1 MSGTAD
7 HGRHP
12 ALPQLRLDQ
21 LLDELQARLDAARS
35 TQGRMHSLLE
45 AVLSVGREL
54 DLEQVLRRIVESAVA
69 LTDAEYGALGV
80 VDRHRLSQFL
90 PVGISEDLVHRIGP
104 LPSGHGL
111 LGELIRHPQPLRLTD
126 LSEHPASHGFPEH
139 HPPMRSFLGV
149 PIRVRDEVFGNLYLT
164 EKRGGA
170 QFDPDDEAVLTTL
183 SVAAGVAIDNARLY
197 HESRRREQ
205 WLEALGVITRTLLA
219 GTPANQVL
227 SLIARLALQV
237 ALADSAAVLLPV
249 AGTDS
254 LKVEV
259 AEGHDAERIGGLVV
273 PADGSLAGLAART
286 GRPAVA
292 TDVRVDARARAW
304 PLPDQESE
312 FGPLVAVP
320 LVANER
326 SSGSL
331 RLCRLAGRPPFDDN
345 EVELL
350 SGFAAQAALA
360 LELARHRAE
369 SEHMALL
376 QDRDRIARDLH
387 DLAIQRLFATGLTL
401 QSAGRLI
408 ERPEA
413 AERVGRAVD
422 DLDETIKIIRS
433 TIFALRTVGNED
445 GEPAT
450 LRRRLVKAVRAAS
463 DALGFAP
470 SLLMDGPVDSDV
482 PDDHGD
488 QLLAVLAEALS
499 NTVRHS
505 RAQRVDVRL
514 TVENAGGITL
524 MVTDNGVGLGGAT
537 PSGGLVNMRSR
548 AALLGGALRIEEP
561 DAGGTRLIWRVPL
574 TVDGPAVERKR

>member
-470 SLLMDGPVDSDV
+470 SLLMDGPVDTDV

>member
-401 QSAGRLI
+401 QSTGRLI

-470 SLLMDGPVDSDV
+470 SLLMDGPVDTDV

>member
-1 MSGTAD
+1 VSGTAD
-7 HGRHP
+7 QGRRP

-21 LLDELQARLDAARS
+21 LLDELQSRLDAARA
-35 TQGRMHSLLE
+35 TQGRMHNLLE

-54 DLEQVLRRIVESAVA
+54 DLEQVLRRIVEAAVVLA
-69 LTDAEYGALGV
+69 DAEYGALGV

-90 PVGISEDLVHRIGP
+90 PVGISGELAHRIGP

-126 LSEHPASHGFPEH
+126 LAEHPASHGFPEH

-197 HESRRREQ
+197 HESRRRKQ

-219 GTPANQVL
+219 GAPSTEVL

-249 AGTDS
+249 DGTGG
-254 LKVEV
+254 LMVEV

-292 TDVRVDARARAW
+292 TDVRVDSRARAW

-326 SSGSL
+326 SSGAL
-331 RLCRLAGRPPFDDN
+331 RLCRLAGRPPFDDH
-345 EVELL
+345 EVEML
-350 SGFAAQAALA
+350 SGFAAQAVLA

-401 QSAGRLI
+401 QSTGRLI

-433 TIFALRTVGNED
+433 TIFALRAVGDED
-445 GEPAT
+445 GRPAT
-450 LRRRLVKAVRAAS
+450 LRRRLVKAVRSAS

-470 SLLMDGPVDSDV
+470 SLLMDGPVDTDV
-482 PDDHGD
+482 PDETGD

-499 NTVRHS
+499 NTVRH
-505 RAQRVDVRL
+505 AHANRVDVRL
-514 TVENAGGITL
+514 TVGTGIT
-524 MVTDNGVGLGGAT
+524 MAITDNGVGIGGAT

-548 AALLGGALRIEEP
+548 AELLGGTLDMETPE
-561 DAGGTRLIWRVPL
+561 AGGTRLIWRVPL
-574 TVDGPAVERKR
+574 AVDGPPPRRKA